1 MKIISKTDLDSYS
14 VGLHNCLSEPID
26 PLLAHGFKVKQC
38 DIRPANSISTAMQQ
52 VAVIFQL
59 QSLEQF
65 GGVSA
70 THLDWSMVPYFRIS
84 FYKHFI
90 SGLKYV
96 ERFGLFKSKS
106 KVIDS
111 YKSLKSKAKSISIDD
126 KIYSKYK
133 KAKSY
138 AMQQTLEE
146 LSQSVEAL
154 IHNLNSLQ
162 SRGGGQLPFSSI
174 NYGTCTLPEGRAVTK
189 AILKGTIAG
198 TGKYHKTA
206 IFPCGIFQYDE
217 KIHGTKENPGPN
229 YDLFR
234 LALQSTAKRIYPNY
248 CNVQWSTNLN
258 GNKVDRVVKNEA
270 LEMLNPGQKARLSI
284 WLKQHPDYQDYLSL
298 DVDDITDEISTKPAE
313 QFTRYEVMGTMG
325 KRNTIAHLKPFEPCL
340 MGVAA

>member
-1 MKIISKTDLDSYS
+1 MKNTNIIK
-14 VGLHNCLSEPID
+14 N
-26 PLLAHGFKVKQC
+26 
-38 DIRPANSISTAMQQ
+38 
-52 VAVIFQL
+52 
-59 QSLEQF
+59 
-65 GGVSA
+65 
-70 THLDWSMVPYFRIS
+70 
-84 FYKHFI
+84 
-90 SGLKYV
+90 
-96 ERFGLFKSKS
+96 
-106 KVIDS
+106 
-111 YKSLKSKAKSISIDD
+111 ISIE
-126 KIYSKYK
+126 SEVYK
-133 KAKSY
+133 KHKKAYKY
-138 AMQQTLEE
+138 AMDMTLNE

-189 AILKGTIAG
+189 AILEGTIAG

-258 GNKVDRVVKNEA
+258 GNKVDRIVKNEA

-325 KRNTIAHLKPFEPCL
+325 KRNTTAHLKPLEPCL